1 MSCEQTTFSL
11 VLVKM
16 PTGKRLKSQTNEVVV
31 HVYDYLEELSRYK
44 CTQGPLKRTADATG
58 LSRAS
63 IKRLRKEKVDTGG
76 AAFSTPTKRY
86 RFSRRLLV
94 DDFDREAIRRKIYHL
109 YQAKEHVTL
118 TKLLLLLKRYN
129 LFDGQR
135 STLNIL
141 LKEMGFKRVTK
152 TFVMMTISILFYRH
166 KRVDDRRH
174 YYEQPHIIEQRHAYL
189 RQMRTNRQK
198 NRPVVYLD

>member
-16 PTGKRLKSQTNEVVV
+16 PTGKRLKSQTKKVVA
-31 HVYDYLEELSRYK
+31 HVYDYFEELSRCK
-44 CTQGPLKRTADATG
+44 RTQGPLKRTADATG

-118 TKLLLLLKRYN
+118 TKLLLLLKRDN
-129 LFDGQR
+129 LFHGQR

-141 LKEMGFKRVTK
+141 LKEMGFK
-152 TFVMMTISILFYRH
+152 
-166 KRVDDRRH
+166 
-174 YYEQPHIIEQRHAYL
+174 
-189 RQMRTNRQK
+189 
-198 NRPVVYLD
+198 